1 MSRPGGTVQGSCNE
15 RAAMVVVVVVGGG
28 GGGGFAGCKLRGMGE
43 LNLEPLAFSV
53 AQNHHMHHVT
63 LSLLRSL
70 LQK

>member
-28 GGGGFAGCKLRGMGE
+28 GGGMGE